1 MGTYTIGSLARSA
14 NVSVET
20 IRYYE
25 RRGLLD
31 QPARG
36 DGYRQY
42 SDDDL
47 ARLRFVRR
55 AKELGF
61 TLSEIRELVGT
72 DDRSAG
78 EVLAAARAKLRAVDD
93 DMARLE
99 SVRGRLEELVRL
111 CEDGSGGCVRLDPGS
126 PER

>member
-1 MGTYTIGSLARSA
+1 MGTYTIGTLARSA

-25 RRGLLD
+25 RRGLLE

-61 TLSEIRELVGT
+61 SLAEIRELVGT
-72 DDRSAG
+72 EDRTSG
-78 EVLAAARAKLRAVDD
+78 EVLAAARAKLRAVED
-93 DMARLE
+93 DMARLQTLR
-99 SVRGRLEELVRL
+99 VRLEQLVRL
-111 CEDGSGGCVRLDPGS
+111 CEEGSGGCARLDPGDS
-126 PER
+126 

>member
-1 MGTYTIGSLARSA
+1 MGTYTIGMLARSA
-14 NVSVET
+14 NVNVET

-25 RRGLLD
+25 RRGLLE

-72 DDRSAG
+72 EDRSAD
-78 EVLAAARAKLRAVDD
+78 EVLAAARTKLAAVEADV
-93 DMARLE
+93 ARLE
-99 SVRGRLEELVRL
+99 VLRGRLQELVRL
-111 CEDGSGGCVRLDPGS
+111 CEDGSGGCVRLDPDGA
-126 PER
+126 